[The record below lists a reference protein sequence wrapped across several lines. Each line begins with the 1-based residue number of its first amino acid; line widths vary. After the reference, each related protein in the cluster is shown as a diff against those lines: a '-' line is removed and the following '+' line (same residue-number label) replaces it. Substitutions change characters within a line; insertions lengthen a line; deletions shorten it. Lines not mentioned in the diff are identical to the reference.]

1 MSGFDFRGISLIL
14 ERLKPD
20 MSEESNASLQA
31 KCDQLTRALADRSAQ
46 LENATREFEQ
56 FAYSVSH
63 DLRAPLRAVEGFAQI
78 LSEDYGETLDEDG
91 KRCIKILVSGARK
104 ASLLLEDLLTH
115 FRISRNG
122 FTPDVVNMNSLVAQ
136 KIRELG
142 EIVGTTEIRIGDL
155 PPAWGDPK
163 WLGTALDQLL
173 RNAIKFSR
181 GREKPLIEIG
191 GKSEAK
197 ETIYYIHDNG
207 VGFDPKYADRLFGVF
222 QRLHGEEEFEGRGI
236 GLAIVMKVQRRHGGN
251 AWAEGKLGQGAT
263 VYISVPTREAA
274 SGQ

>member
-1 MSGFDFRGISLIL
+1 MSGFDFPGFSTIL
-14 ERLKPD
+14 QSLKPD
-20 MSEESNASLQA
+20 MSEEPTASLQA
-31 KCDQLTRALADRSAQ
+31 KCDQLSRALADRSAQ

-91 KRCIKILVSGARK
+91 KRCIRILVSGARK

-115 FRISRNG
+115 FRISRNP
-122 FTPDVVNMNSLVAQ
+122 FRSDVVNMNELVAQ

-142 EIVGTTEIRIGDL
+142 EVAGKAEIRVGNL
-155 PPAWGDPK
+155 PNAWGDPK
-163 WLGTALDQLL
+163 WLGIAIDHLL

-181 GREKPLIEIG
+181 GHTKPVIEVD
-191 GKSEAK
+191 GKSEPRA
-197 ETIYYIHDNG
+197 TVYQFCDNG
-207 VGFDPKYADRLFGVF
+207 VGFDVKYADRLFGIF

-236 GLAIVMKVQRRHGGN
+236 GLAIVMKVLRRHGGN
-251 AWAEGKLGQGAT
+251 AWAEGKIGQGAT
-263 VYISVPTREAA
+263 FYISVPTREAA
-274 SGQ
+274 SVE